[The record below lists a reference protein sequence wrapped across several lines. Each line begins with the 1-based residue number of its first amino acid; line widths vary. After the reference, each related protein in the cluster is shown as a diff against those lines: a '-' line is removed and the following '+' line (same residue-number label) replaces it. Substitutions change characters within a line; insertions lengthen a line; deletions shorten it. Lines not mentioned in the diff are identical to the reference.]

1 MGNTTDTLVSN
12 FAKDPKGALTMALII
27 AIIGIVIW
35 LLWYKSSKAIKG
47 LMGDIETATEGKA
60 NINAVERRTGTTA
73 TYTDYEYKQ
82 FADQLYTAM
91 NGWTT
96 DEDSVRTRME
106 QMKSESDLARL
117 ENAFGK
123 RDSSWNPFDDPTGLS
138 AWLHDDFRT
147 AEEME
152 EWVNAPLR
160 ANGIKKQY

>member
-35 LLWYKSSKAIKG
+35 LLWKKITGSVEKVRNGIENAIAG
-47 LMGDIETATEGKA
+47 NEAV
-60 NINAVERRTGTTA
+60 NAIERRTGTIA
-73 TYTDYEYKQ
+73 TYTDHEYNE

-91 NGWTT
+91 DGPGTV
-96 DEDSVRTRME
+96 EDSIKAVME
-106 QMKSESDLARL
+106 QMKSESDLARV
-117 ENAFGK
+117 EKAFGK
-123 RDSSWNPFDDPTGLS
+123 RDSSWRPFDEPTGLS
-138 AWLHDDFRT
+138 AWLHDDLRT

-152 EWVNAPLR
+152 EYVNAPLR